1 LTLNGRAQLVV
12 QHASAYQELLE
23 QLRRNEAKLPMDSG
37 AKRVR
42 SRQSTQGE
50 THLDKLNKKLP
61 PSRRVLLLILATG
74 FAGSFAMGQAP
85 AAKTSQPDRTVL
97 PLAAP
102 PFTGVIGKT
111 YKESKEAWPPLP
123 TAPAGAPNIVVI
135 LLDDVG
141 FGQTGTFG
149 GPVPT
154 PELDKLAAQGLSTP
168 AFMTP
173 ASAAPHA
180 PRS

>member
-1 LTLNGRAQLVV
+1 
-12 QHASAYQELLE
+12 
-23 QLRRNEAKLPMDSG
+23 MD
-37 AKRVR
+37 KP
-42 SRQSTQGE
+42 
-50 THLDKLNKKLP
+50 NKKLP
-61 PSRRVLLLILATG
+61 VFSTFTAAHPCYRIRRIVCNGA
-74 FAGSFAMGQAP
+74 SPQQ
-85 AAKTSQPDRTVL
+85 AKTSQPDRTVL
-97 PLAAP
+97 PLAAH

-173 ASAAPHA
+173 GSAAPHA